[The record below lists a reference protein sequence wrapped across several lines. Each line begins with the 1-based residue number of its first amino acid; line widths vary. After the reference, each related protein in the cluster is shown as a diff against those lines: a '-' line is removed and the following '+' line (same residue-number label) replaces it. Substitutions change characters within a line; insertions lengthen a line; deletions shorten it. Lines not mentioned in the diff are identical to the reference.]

1 MPKSKP
7 PTSLKEQPNLTIAE
21 FVALDG
27 GTDVDELSTDAQTL
41 FGLLTLIVNI
51 KYRNKYGTSLG
62 EQADKRYSENTM
74 KKVVADQITP
84 VDDGLLRH

>member
-1 MPKSKP
+1 MSQ
-7 PTSLKEQPNLTIAE
+7 TQLKTIPDLIAINR
-21 FVALDG
+21 
-27 GTDVDELSTDAQTL
+27 TKHVDSLSTDAQTL

-51 KYRNKYGTSLG
+51 KYRVKYGSTLG

>member
-7 PTSLKEQPNLTIAE
+7 PTKSPEQPSLSITEFIAGN
-21 FVALDG
+21 G
-27 GTDVDELSTDAQTL
+27 GTEVDELSTDAQTL
-41 FGLLTLIVNI
+41 FGLLTLIVDI
-51 KYRNKYGTSLG
+51 KYRVKYGSSLG

-84 VDDGLLRH
+84 VDNGLLRH

>member
-7 PTSLKEQPNLTIAE
+7 LTEPPEQPSPSITGFIARN
-21 FVALDG
+21 G
-27 GTDVDELSTDAQTL
+27 GTEVDELSTDAQTL
-41 FGLLTLIVNI
+41 FGLLTLIVDI
-51 KYRNKYGTSLG
+51 KYRVKYGGSLG

-84 VDDGLLRH
+84 VDNGLLRH